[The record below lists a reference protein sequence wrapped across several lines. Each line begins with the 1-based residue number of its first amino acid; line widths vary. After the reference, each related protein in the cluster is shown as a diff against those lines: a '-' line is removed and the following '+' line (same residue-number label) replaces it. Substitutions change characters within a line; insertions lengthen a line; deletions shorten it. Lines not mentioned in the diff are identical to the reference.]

1 MVALKKKAN
10 NDRCG
15 TNHVSWWDSDLSGP
29 PHTKESLVCPN
40 CFSEHPSGE
49 AYGVLPLKVAPVFA
63 QGFRQSTLNV
73 APVAPVLSFYKLLQH
88 RPRKILIPSFIKVVE
103 VRGGELCS
111 MSNILRLEDIQRFI
125 QKAWKGAKVEMHSS
139 SKSSC
144 FTTWLPLLWR
154 APQKWID
161 YVQILNHLE
170 FLTQN
175 QGHKINNGHFP
186 HIFEHY

>member
-63 QGFRQSTLNV
+63 QGFRQSTLNLG
-73 APVAPVLSFYKLLQH
+73 PGS
-88 RPRKILIPSFIKVVE
+88 PSS
-103 VRGGELCS
+103 L
-111 MSNILRLEDIQRFI
+111 
-125 QKAWKGAKVEMHSS
+125 
-139 SKSSC
+139 
-144 FTTWLPLLWR
+144 
-154 APQKWID
+154 
-161 YVQILNHLE
+161 
-170 FLTQN
+170 FL
-175 QGHKINNGHFP
+175 
-186 HIFEHY
+186 